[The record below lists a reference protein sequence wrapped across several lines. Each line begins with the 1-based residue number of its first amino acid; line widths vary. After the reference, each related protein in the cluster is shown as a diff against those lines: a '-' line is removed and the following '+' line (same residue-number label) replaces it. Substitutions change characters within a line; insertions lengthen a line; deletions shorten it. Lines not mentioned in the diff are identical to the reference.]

1 MLVNLDFFF
10 FVILLSIDGFF
21 VLFPSFCIFLVFS
34 DILPA
39 EPSTG
44 SSLRMP
50 GSTIKKNLLSL
61 PGNTSFRK
69 HKRFF
74 FFFCSLFCFFL
85 LFWNNNIQYNRR
97 NSCRNNTGAAENQ
110 LDIIRK
116 LRSCSRC
123 GTKAVA
129 KTQCNRNDRDL
140 TARNRLFC
148 DELDTGNQN

>member
-1 MLVNLDFFF
+1 MYFSQFISFFQFILSILYTILKFIVNLDFFF

-50 GSTIKKNLLSL
+50 GNTIKKNLLSL

-74 FFFCSLFCFFL
+74 FFFFLFFL
-85 LFWNNNIQYNRR
+85 FFSFFSFFVLYSAFFFSFGIIIF
-97 NSCRNNTGAAENQ
+97 STIAATAA
-110 LDIIRK
+110 
-116 LRSCSRC
+116 
-123 GTKAVA
+123 GTIPEPPKISWI
-129 KTQCNRNDRDL
+129 
-140 TARNRLFC
+140 
-148 DELDTGNQN
+148 

>member
-1 MLVNLDFFF
+1 MTFFF

-21 VLFPSFCIFLVFS
+21 LCFFRHFVYFS
-34 DILPA
+34 YFQTFYLQSLLPA
-39 EPSTG
+39 VPPNAG
-44 SSLRMP
+44 R
-50 GSTIKKNLLSL
+50 TIKKEPLIS

-69 HKRFF
+69 HKRVL

-116 LRSCSRC
+116 LKLLPC
-123 GTKAVA
+123 
-129 KTQCNRNDRDL
+129 
-140 TARNRLFC
+140 
-148 DELDTGNQN
+148 GNQGRSQTQSTETIVISRLVIGSL